1 MPMHLPTS
9 LGLLFRRYSTAA
21 EFPKMK
27 DPTGMFIIKMLWLI
41 PKSFA
46 PNSSLVIETEI
57 VDIAP
62 VDKLIMAVLM

>member
-9 LGLLFRRYSTAA
+9 LASLFRRYSTAA

-27 DPTGMFIIKMLWLI
+27 DPIGMFIIKMLWLT
-41 PKSFA
+41 PKCFA
-46 PNSSLVIETEI
+46 PKSSLVAEMEI

>member
-1 MPMHLPTS
+1 
-9 LGLLFRRYSTAA
+9 
-21 EFPKMK
+21 MK
-27 DPTGMFIIKMLWLI
+27 DPMGMLMIKMLWLI

-46 PNSSLVIETEI
+46 PKSSLVAEMEI